1 MISWRP
7 TVAIINQILVQLY
20 FDIVGLFCFLSPI
33 SELVSEKLKKMVR
46 KEKTGTMGEVVT
58 REYTINLHKRLHGI
72 GFKYRAPRAVKVS
85 EKFSFLL
92 RIILLINFRRSK
104 SLLKNKWGPEMCEL
118 IRDLTRR
125 SGPRAWEVSLS
136 EWGFVLRGWG
146 TRTRT
151 ASTSCTPSSPTY
163 RWPREGSRA
172 CRRRMWKPPQIEIYL
187 LDYDDF
193 VEPIKCQKI
202 VMAFCSNFKI
212 QLRHYLQE

>member
-1 MISWRP
+1 
-7 TVAIINQILVQLY
+7 
-20 FDIVGLFCFLSPI
+20 
-33 SELVSEKLKKMVR
+33 MVR

-125 SGPRAWEVSLS
+125 SGPRA
-136 EWGFVLRGWG
+136 
-146 TRTRT
+146 
-151 ASTSCTPSSPTY
+151 
-163 RWPREGSRA
+163 
-172 CRRRMWKPPQIEIYL
+172 
-187 LDYDDF
+187 
-193 VEPIKCQKI
+193 
-202 VMAFCSNFKI
+202 
-212 QLRHYLQE
+212 